1 MEYPPVVAVAVG
13 GPGGGCGNGEQ
24 QREEENGGT
33 GHHLYGLKNAQLF
46 KRCTKNS
53 GSLGVHDCC

>member
-1 MEYPPVVAVAVG
+1 MVAVAVG

-33 GHHLYGLKNAQLF
+33 GHHLYGLTNAQLF